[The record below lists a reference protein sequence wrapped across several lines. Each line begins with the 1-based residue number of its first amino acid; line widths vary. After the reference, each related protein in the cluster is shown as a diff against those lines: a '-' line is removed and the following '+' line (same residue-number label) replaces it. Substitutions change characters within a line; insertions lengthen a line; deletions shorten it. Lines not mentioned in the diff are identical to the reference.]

1 VSFAQFVVLH
11 VSFKEIASFQ
21 EFRPGRKLAFCD
33 RVILCDRAYGG
44 RIVWRE
50 IGVPA
55 EFIYLQQVYYTVGLK
70 LIGNV
75 SQNILLTVGVLHILF
90 VSKKNKMRRKRL
102 TPPSIDLLVLFIKC
116 MLIWTE
122 G

>member
-1 VSFAQFVVLH
+1 MVLH
-11 VSFKEIASFQ
+11 VSFNGIASFQ
-21 EFRPGRKLAFCD
+21 KFRPGRKFAFCD

-55 EFIYLQQVYYTVGLK
+55 EFIFCNRFITKGGLK

-75 SQNILLTVGVLHILF
+75 LQNIFLTVGALHRLF
-90 VSKKNKMRRKRL
+90 MSKESQDEKEK
-102 TPPSIDLLVLFIKC
+102 IDTI
-116 MLIWTE
+116 IYRS
-122 G
+122 